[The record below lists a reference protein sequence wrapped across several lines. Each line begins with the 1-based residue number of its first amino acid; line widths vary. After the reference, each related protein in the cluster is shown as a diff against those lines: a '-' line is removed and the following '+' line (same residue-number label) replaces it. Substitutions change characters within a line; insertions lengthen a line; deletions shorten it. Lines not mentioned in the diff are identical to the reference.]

1 LSSNF
6 QADIETV
13 GRVAC
18 VPEIL
23 DVVCRMTGM
32 RLAAVARVTD
42 DHWVAL
48 KVLDQLDFGLFPG
61 SEMKPGATICSES
74 RRLLQTLAVN
84 RFDDDE
90 RFRLHPASALHR
102 FQSYISTPIILEDG
116 TVFGTLCA
124 MDRKPAQVDNPAT
137 ISTFR
142 LFAELIARHL
152 DADRAATLNE
162 QRLMDERVAADLRE
176 RFIAILGHD
185 LRNPLASIQAGTKR
199 LGRLSDDEQ
208 IATTL
213 SLMQRSIERLATLID
228 NAMDFARGQM
238 HDGMELQRK
247 ADEPLEPVLT
257 EIIDELRSG
266 WPERQIE
273 ADFHLTRPV
282 SADRRR
288 LGQLVSNL
296 VGNALAHG
304 SDEGPIRVN
313 ASTRDH
319 EFVLSVANPG
329 LPIPADRLDRL
340 FRPFNRDNSQGRSGL
355 GLGLYVAAEIA
366 RAHRG
371 EISVS
376 STAGETCF
384 TFRMPIGNHES

>member
-1 LSSNF
+1 MSSNF

-13 GRVAC
+13 GRIAC

-42 DHWVAL
+42 DRWVAL

-74 RRLLQTLAVN
+74 RRLRQTLAVN

-90 RFRLHPASALHR
+90 RFRLHPASAPHR
-102 FQSYISTPIILEDG
+102 FQSYISAPIILADD

-124 MDRKPAQVDNPAT
+124 MDRKPAQVDNPET
-137 ISTFR
+137 IGTFR

-152 DADRAATLNE
+152 DADRAVALAE

-176 RFIAILGHD
+176 RFVAILGHD

-199 LGRLSDDEQ
+199 IGRLSDDEQ
-208 IATTL
+208 ITATL

-247 ADEPLEPVLT
+247 ADEPLEPVLI
-257 EIIDELRSG
+257 EIIEELRSS
-266 WPERQIE
+266 WPERRIE
-273 ADFHLTRPV
+273 ADFHLTRTV
-282 SADRRR
+282 NADRKR
-288 LGQLVSNL
+288 LGQLVFNL

-304 SDEGPIRVN
+304 SEEGPIRVN

-329 LPIPADRLDRL
+329 LPITADRLARL

-376 STAGETCF
+376 STAEETCF
-384 TFRMPIGNHES
+384 TFRMPIGNHER